1 MKKPLVGILMGS
13 VSDEPVMKVAK
24 EILDEFEISN
34 EVHVMS
40 AHRTPK
46 KVQEYA
52 LTAEEKG
59 VEVIICGA
67 GKAAHLAGA
76 IASYTILPVIGVP
89 ISSKDFGGMDALLA
103 TVQMPN
109 GVPVATVA
117 IGGAKNAGIL
127 ATQILSIKYPKI
139 REALKKYKEN
149 LAAR

>member
-1 MKKPLVGILMGS
+1 MEKPLVGILMGS
-13 VSDEPVMKVAK
+13 KSDEPVMKTAK
-24 EILDEFEISN
+24 EILDEFEIPN
-34 EVHVMS
+34 EISVMS

-52 LTAEEKG
+52 TGAEEKG
-59 VEVIICGA
+59 IEVIICGA

-76 IASYTILPVIGVP
+76 VASYAILPVIGVP
-89 ISSKDFGGMDALLA
+89 ISSKDFGGMDALLSI
-103 TVQMPN
+103 VQMPN

-127 ATQILSIKYPKI
+127 AAQILSIKYPKI